1 MRRHA
6 MKQRI
11 HLSVLLSAASLV
23 GLPAFGQ
30 QATPPADASQTT
42 LKATTEEVVLDMV
55 VRDKKGKPVTDL
67 KQDQITV
74 VDNGVKQNLTS
85 FRLVRGTEAI
95 SSSGATAKLDPLRQ
109 IRLVTFAFEALGD
122 PAQRKTARTAALDLV
137 KGEQGTNVYYSVVVI
152 NTRLLVLQ
160 AFTKDK
166 NALNAA
172 IEKATMGLTV
182 SKMVSE
188 SDAIKAELRRNL
200 NGATVAG
207 NASPNGTLEAAT
219 QVANQT
225 PSNGPPSDPT
235 QQAVMRIMLDM
246 LQMDNAIAT
255 DNSRM
260 SIAAMK
266 SLVQGLQEL
275 PGRKSILY
283 FSSGMYFTSEL
294 DVMFNNLKSLANR
307 ANVTFYSLDTRGV
320 SLQSENA
327 AAMSQ
332 LNSAGAKPIDQ
343 TKINQGDGP
352 VTADQA
358 NSSLNAEN
366 SSRANVQLPLRDLAE
381 STGGFLIADSNDLR
395 GPLRQINEEISSYY
409 ELTYNP
415 EITKYDGSFRKL
427 AVTADRKDLVIH
439 ARNGYFALAPE
450 VRAAG
455 LETFELPLL
464 KAISDGLVSHDVEFR
479 AGAVLLR
486 PKANGTDVSL
496 LVEVPLHGL
505 QTKADPAKKTD
516 SVHFSLAALVRD
528 SKGDIVQKVT
538 QDRSFQVT
546 ADQLKMGNFVEK
558 STVTIPPGAYVLE
571 SAVMDRESGKMGT
584 HHGSFTVEPAPK
596 GVAISSLAAIR
607 SYTPN
612 AKGLDPAEPYQF
624 QGGSI
629 TPTLVNSVPKVENA
643 AVRLFFTVY
652 PDSAIAAKPTL
663 QIEIMQAGKVLSKAD
678 LPLPDVD
685 KEGRIPYVMTIP
697 AAAIPPGNYVFQ
709 ATAKQGDTSAESK
722 TTVKIE
728 GS

>member
-1 MRRHA
+1 

-11 HLSVLLSAASLV
+11 HLSVVLSFVSFVA
-23 GLPAFGQ
+23 LPASGQ
-30 QATPPADASQTT
+30 EAAPPAAGSQATV
-42 LKATTEEVVLDMV
+42 KATVEEVVLDMV

-67 KQDQITV
+67 RQDQLTV
-74 VDNGVKQNLTS
+74 VDNGAKQNLTS

-95 SSSGATAKLDPLRQ
+95 SSNGATTKLDPLRQ
-109 IRLVTFAFEALGD
+109 LRLVTLAFEALGD

-166 NALNAA
+166 TALNAA
-172 IEKATMGLTV
+172 IEKATMGV
-182 SKMVSE
+182 SVGKMISE

-207 NASPNGTLEAAT
+207 DASPNTTLAAAT
-219 QVANQT
+219 QVAGQT
-225 PSNGPPSDPT
+225 TTNGPPADPT
-235 QQAVMRIMLDM
+235 QQTVMRVMLDM
-246 LQMDNAIAT
+246 LQMDSAIAT
-255 DNSRM
+255 DNARM
-260 SIAAMK
+260 SITAMK
-266 SLVQGLQEL
+266 SLVEGLQEL

-320 SLQSENA
+320 MMDSQNA
-327 AAMSQ
+327 DAKSQ
-332 LNSAGAKPIDQ
+332 LDAANKAAGDTMMRTAGAV
-343 TKINQGDGP
+343 TKDEMN
-352 VTADQA
+352 A
-358 NSSLNAEN
+358 SMNAEN
-366 SSRANVQLPLRDLAE
+366 AGRANVQLPLRDLAE

-427 AVTADRKDLVIH
+427 SVTADRKDLVIH

-486 PKANGTDVSL
+486 PKTDGTDVSL

-505 QTKADPAKKTD
+505 QTKADPAKKTE

-528 SKGDIVQKVT
+528 GKGEIVQKVT
-538 QDRSFQVT
+538 QDRSLQVT
-546 ADQLKMGNFVEK
+546 AEQLKMGNFVEK
-558 STVTIPPGAYVLE
+558 STVTIPPGSYVLE

-584 HHGSFTVEPAPK
+584 HHNSFTVVPASK
-596 GVAISSLAAIR
+596 GVAISSLAAVR

-629 TPTLVNSVPKVENA
+629 TPTLINSVPKAENA

-652 PDSAIAAKPTL
+652 QDSAIAAKPTVDV
-663 QIEIMQAGKVLSKAD
+663 EIILAGRVLSKAS
-678 LPLPDVD
+678 LPLPDAD
-685 KEGRIPYVMTIP
+685 KQGRIPYVMTIP
-697 AAAIPPGNYVFQ
+697 ASAIPPGSYLFQ
-709 ATAKQGDTSAESK
+709 ATAKQGDTSAEAK
-722 TTVKIE
+722 TTIKIE

>member
-1 MRRHA
+1 

-11 HLSVLLSAASLV
+11 HLSVLLSIASFV
-23 GLPAFGQ
+23 ALPAFAQEATPAAGS
-30 QATPPADASQTT
+30 QATV
-42 LKATTEEVVLDMV
+42 KATVEEVVLDLV
-55 VRDKKGKPVTDL
+55 VRDKKGKPITDL
-67 KQDQITV
+67 RQDQVTV
-74 VDNGVKQNLTS
+74 VDNGAKQNLTS
-85 FRLVRGTEAI
+85 FRLVRGSEAI
-95 SSSGATAKLDPLRQ
+95 SSNGATTKLDPLRQ
-109 IRLVTFAFEALGD
+109 IRLVTLAFEALGD

-166 NALNAA
+166 AALNAA
-172 IEKATMGLTV
+172 IEKATMGV
-182 SKMVSE
+182 SVGKMISE

-207 NASPNGTLEAAT
+207 DASPNATLAAAT
-219 QVANQT
+219 QVAGQT
-225 PSNGPPSDPT
+225 TSNGPPADPT
-235 QQAVMRIMLDM
+235 QQTVMRVMLDM
-246 LQMDNAIAT
+246 LQMDSAIAT

-260 SIAAMK
+260 SIMAMK

-320 SLQSENA
+320 MMGSQNA
-327 AAMSQ
+327 EAMSQ
-332 LNSAGAKPIDQ
+332 LSSANNAAGTSVTRTSGAV
-343 TKINQGDGP
+343 TKDEMN
-352 VTADQA
+352 A
-358 NSSLNAEN
+358 SMNAEN
-366 SSRANVQLPLRDLAE
+366 AGRANVQLPIRDLAE

-395 GPLRQINEEISSYY
+395 GPLHQINEEISSYY

-427 AVTADRKDLVIH
+427 NVTADRKDLVIH

-450 VRAAG
+450 VRASG

-486 PKANGTDVSL
+486 PKTDGTDVSL

-505 QTKADPAKKTD
+505 QTTTDAAKKTD

-528 SKGDIVQKVT
+528 SKGEVVQKVT
-538 QDRSFQVT
+538 QDRSLQVT
-546 ADQLKMGNFVEK
+546 ADQLKMGNFIEK
-558 STVTIPPGAYVLE
+558 ATVTIPPGSYVLE
-571 SAVMDRESGKMGT
+571 SAVMDRDSGKIGT
-584 HHGSFTVEPAPK
+584 HHGSFTVAPAPK
-596 GVAISSLAAIR
+596 GVAISSLAAVR

-612 AKGLDPAEPYQF
+612 VKGLDPAEVYQF
-624 QGGSI
+624 QGGTI
-629 TPTLVNSVPKVENA
+629 TPTLINSVPKAENA

-652 PDSAIAAKPTL
+652 QDSAIAAKPTVD
-663 QIEIMQAGKVLSKAD
+663 IEIILAGKVLTKASM
-678 LPLPDVD
+678 PLPDAD
-685 KEGRIPYVMTIP
+685 KDGRIRYVMTIP
-697 AAAIPPGNYVFQ
+697 SATIPPGSYVFQ
-709 ATAKQGDTSAESK
+709 ATAKQGDTSAEAK

>member
-1 MRRHA
+1 
-6 MKQRI
+6 MKQQI
-11 HLSVLLSAASLV
+11 YLSVLLTMAGIVA
-23 GLPAFGQ
+23 LPASGQ
-30 QATPPADASQTT
+30 QATPPPPAAPQTT
-42 LKATTEEVVLDMV
+42 VKATVEEVVLDMV

-67 KQDQITV
+67 QQNQVTV
-74 VDNGVKQNLTS
+74 VDNGVKQNITS
-85 FRLVRGTEAI
+85 FRLVRGAEAV
-95 SSSGATAKLDPLRQ
+95 SSTGATTKLDPLRQ
-109 IRLVTFAFEALGD
+109 VRLVTLAFEALDD
-122 PAQRKTARTAALDLV
+122 PTQRKTARTAAIDLV

-166 NALNAA
+166 TALNAA

-182 SKMVSE
+182 GKMISE

-207 NASPNGTLEAAT
+207 DASPNTTVAAAV
-219 QVANQT
+219 QVASQT

-235 QQAVMRIMLDM
+235 QQVVMRVMLNM
-246 LQMDNAIAT
+246 LQMDSSIAS
-255 DNSRM
+255 DNTRM
-260 SIAAMK
+260 SLAALK

-283 FSSGMYFTSEL
+283 FSSGLYFKSEL

-320 SLQSENA
+320 MLASQNA
-327 AAMSQ
+327 GATSQ
-332 LNSAGAKPIDQ
+332 LNAAGAKPVDQ
-343 TKINQGDGP
+343 TKLNTGDP
-352 VTADQA
+352 AVTPEQA
-358 NSSLNAEN
+358 NAMLTAEN
-366 SSRANVQLPLRDLAE
+366 TGRTDVQIPIRDLAE
-381 STGGFLIADSNDLR
+381 STGGFLIGNNNDLR

-427 AVTADRKDLVIH
+427 NVSADRKDLVIH

-464 KAISDGLVSHDVEFR
+464 KAISDGAVSHDVEFR

-486 PKANGTDVSL
+486 PKADGTDVSL

-571 SAVMDRESGKMGT
+571 SAVMDRESGKIGT
-584 HHGSFTVEPAPK
+584 HHGSFTVAPAQK
-596 GVAISSLAAIR
+596 GVAISSLSAIR

-612 AKGLDPAEPYQF
+612 VKGLDPAEVYQF
-624 QGGSI
+624 QGGTI
-629 TPTLVNSVPKVENA
+629 TPTLINSVPKVENA

-652 PDSAIAAKPTL
+652 QDSAISAKPTL
-663 QIEIMQAGKVLSKAD
+663 QIEIIQAGKVLSKAD
-678 LPLPDVD
+678 LPLPDAD
-685 KEGRIPYVMTIP
+685 KDGRIPYVMTIP
-697 AAAIPPGNYVFQ
+697 AAAIPPGSYVFQ
-709 ATAKQGDTSAESK
+709 ATAKQGDTSADSK

>member
-1 MRRHA
+1 

-11 HLSVLLSAASLV
+11 HLSALLSLASLV
-23 GLPAFGQ
+23 VLPASAH
-30 QATPPADASQTT
+30 QATPPAADSQTT

-67 KQDQITV
+67 RQDQITV
-74 VDNGVKQNLTS
+74 VDNGAKQNLTS
-85 FRLVRGTEAI
+85 FRLVRGAEAI
-95 SSSGATAKLDPLRQ
+95 SSSGATTKLDPLRQ
-109 IRLVTFAFEALGD
+109 LRLVTLAFEALGD
-122 PAQRKTARTAALDLV
+122 PSQRKTARTAAIDLV

-166 NALNAA
+166 AALNSA
-172 IEKATMGLTV
+172 IERATMGYSV
-182 SKMVSE
+182 GKMISE

-207 NASPNGTLEAAT
+207 DASPNTTLAAAT
-219 QVANQT
+219 QVAGQT
-225 PSNGPPSDPT
+225 TTNGPPADPT
-235 QQAVMRIMLDM
+235 QQTVMRVMLDM
-246 LQMDNAIAT
+246 LQMDSAIAT
-255 DNSRM
+255 DNARM
-260 SIAAMK
+260 SITAMK

-320 SLQSENA
+320 MMESQNA
-327 AAMSQ
+327 DAKSQ
-332 LNSAGAKPIDQ
+332 LDSANKAAGDTMMRTAGAV
-343 TKINQGDGP
+343 TKDEMN
-352 VTADQA
+352 A
-358 NSSLNAEN
+358 SMNAEN
-366 SSRANVQLPLRDLAE
+366 AGRANVQLPIRDLAE

-427 AVTADRKDLVIH
+427 NVSADRKDLVIH

-455 LETFELPLL
+455 LETFEMPLL
-464 KAISDGLVSHDVEFR
+464 KAISDGVVSHDVEFR
-479 AGAVLLR
+479 AGTILLR
-486 PKANGTDVSL
+486 PRTDGTDVSL

-505 QTKADPAKKTD
+505 QTKADPAKKTE

-528 SKGDIVQKVT
+528 SKGEVVQKVT

-558 STVTIPPGAYVLE
+558 STVTIPPGSYVLE
-571 SAVMDRESGKMGT
+571 SVVMDRESGKLGT
-584 HHGSFTVEPAPK
+584 HHGAFIVPPASK
-596 GVAISSLAAIR
+596 GVAISSLAAVR

-612 AKGLDPAEPYQF
+612 VKGLDPAEVYQF

-629 TPTLVNSVPKVENA
+629 TPTLSNTVPKVENA
-643 AVRLFFTVY
+643 ALRLFFTVY
-652 PDSAIAAKPTL
+652 QDSAISAKPTVE
-663 QIEIMQAGKVLSKAD
+663 IELIQAGKVLSKAS
-678 LPLPDVD
+678 LPLPAADGQ
-685 KEGRIPYVMTIP
+685 GRIPYVMTIP
-697 AAAIPPGNYVFQ
+697 AAAIPPGTYMLQ
-709 ATAKQGDTSAESK
+709 ATARQGDSVAEAK